1 MLCNKL
7 YVIIAL
13 PDNHLMAKWNLYSRV
28 GLSIAEDPQNEVI
41 FPTKNVLIFYLYIYI
56 NNIYHPWF
64 VCLFVCSSFFSGIKN
79 ISLSTAWTDCWTD
92 RLYGH
97 VLLIIITECIEG
109 TVKRVVSLWGNYI
122 ESLFFHSVL
131 KKDKIEDLYRDHST

>member
-41 FPTKNVLIFYLYIYI
+41 FPTQNLLKGLKKRIHYYIIIYI
-56 NNIYHPWF
+56 
-64 VCLFVCSSFFSGIKN
+64 L
-79 ISLSTAWTDCWTD
+79 
-92 RLYGH
+92 
-97 VLLIIITECIEG
+97 
-109 TVKRVVSLWGNYI
+109 
-122 ESLFFHSVL
+122 
-131 KKDKIEDLYRDHST
+131 